1 MSLNKEKLIGYVHTQ
16 DLKTVTNED
25 ARNLDIINIAFGHI
39 QNDLIVWGTFDVV
52 EQMERLK
59 ELNPTLKF
67 VLSIGGWSAGGFS
80 EAAET
85 EGSRKSVANSALKW
99 ITEYGLD
106 GIDLDWEYPSYTVAG
121 IKGCREDKQNFT
133 LLLKEIRETLDT
145 VDTSYMLTIAAGG
158 GKYYL
163 KGVEMAE
170 AIKYLDYVQ
179 LMTYDLR
186 GGFQV
191 LTGHHTNLYPSELDL
206 FDFSTAEAV
215 DDFMQAGVPADKIVI
230 GVAFYS
236 RMWKGVPDVD
246 HGFLQMA
253 QTVGTYGPSYCKLVN
268 EYVNKNGF
276 IRYWDDV
283 AKAPYLFNGD
293 TFISYDDAESIHHKI
308 AYMKEKKLAGI
319 MYWEYCTDTTRTL
332 TGVMRHEIEQ

>member
-145 VDTSYMLTIAAGG
+145 VDT
-158 GKYYL
+158 
-163 KGVEMAE
+163 
-170 AIKYLDYVQ
+170 
-179 LMTYDLR
+179 
-186 GGFQV
+186 
-191 LTGHHTNLYPSELDL
+191 
-206 FDFSTAEAV
+206 
-215 DDFMQAGVPADKIVI
+215 
-230 GVAFYS
+230 
-236 RMWKGVPDVD
+236 
-246 HGFLQMA
+246 
-253 QTVGTYGPSYCKLVN
+253 
-268 EYVNKNGF
+268 
-276 IRYWDDV
+276 
-283 AKAPYLFNGD
+283 
-293 TFISYDDAESIHHKI
+293 
-308 AYMKEKKLAGI
+308 
-319 MYWEYCTDTTRTL
+319 
-332 TGVMRHEIEQ
+332 